1 MQGRISHDSRLTTHE
16 ILKQYWG
23 FDSFRPL
30 QLDIINSI
38 LEGRDTLALMPTGGG
53 KSLCYQVPGLAKEGL
68 CLVIS
73 PLIALMKDQVENL
86 RKKNITAFAIFSGMK
101 RNEVINVLKVATN
114 SNCKFLYVSPERLE
128 TSLFK
133 EYLPG
138 MNVNL
143 IAVDEAHC
151 ISQWGYDFRP
161 PYLRIAALREELP
174 DVPVLA
180 LTASATKDVQDDICE
195 KLTSPLTP
203 LRQSRR
209 GDAAA
214 VRYPKYKVQGIVQYE
229 NARVNRTKN
238 TESEAMLW
246 KMLRNS
252 KTGYKFRRQHLIEEF
267 IVDFVCLENGL
278 IIEVDGGYHS
288 TEEQKIYD
296 EYRTA
301 SLHQKKFTVL
311 RFTNEEVLANP
322 YEVKNKIKNFITSNK
337 SRITETTAPF
347 SSFAGEGLG
356 MWVFRQSFERL
367 NLSYSVFKVDSKIN
381 KLIDILKKVNG
392 SGIVYCKSRNRTK
405 EISELLKMHG
415 ISADFYHAG
424 LSSEERS
431 RKQAEWMEDKTRI
444 IACTNAFGMGIDKPN
459 VRVIVHADAPDCLEN
474 YYQEAGRA
482 GRDGKKAYAVLLY
495 DENDI
500 HDLENMA
507 SLRFP
512 SIDEIRNVY
521 QAVAN
526 YLQLSSGTG
535 EGGYFDF
542 DITDFLKKFK
552 LKSHVAVNSLKT
564 LEQDGW
570 VSFNEQVFLPST
582 IQFVT
587 DKNYLYEFEKNY
599 PQLELLIKTL
609 LRAYSGIFEQPV
621 TVSEIILANLLKKHK
636 EEIVKD
642 LVQLHSYRIID
653 YQPQKDSPQLYFL
666 KPRVKAEDLS
676 IDLKAFQDRKEKFIE
691 RIGNMIRYIRETIE
705 CRSKII
711 GSYFGDDELKN
722 CGVCD
727 NCLNQKGLHVSKEE
741 FEIIN
746 HRITDSI
753 KKAPIHSKELMEKLR
768 GIKKEKAWKVID
780 FLQAENKIELDKAG
794 YVRLK

>member
-1 MQGRISHDSRLTTHE
+1 MQEPLN
-16 ILKQYWG
+16 ILKQFWG

-30 QLDIINSI
+30 QQDIINSV
-38 LEGRDTLALMPTGGG
+38 LKGKDTLALMPTGGG
-53 KSLCYQVPGLAKEGL
+53 KSLCYQIPGLARDGL
-68 CLVIS
+68 CLVVS

-101 RNEVINVLKVATN
+101 RNEVINTLKVATN

-174 DVPVLA
+174 NVPVLA
-180 LTASATKDVQDDICE
+180 LTASATADVQNDICE

-203 LRQSRR
+203 LHKWR
-209 GDAAA
+209 GEKQ
-214 VRYPKYKVQGIVQYE
+214 PW
-229 NARVNRTKN
+229 T
-238 TESEAMLW
+238 
-246 KMLRNS
+246 
-252 KTGYKFRRQHLIEEF
+252 
-267 IVDFVCLENGL
+267 
-278 IIEVDGGYHS
+278 
-288 TEEQKIYD
+288 
-296 EYRTA
+296 
-301 SLHQKKFTVL
+301 
-311 RFTNEEVLANP
+311 
-322 YEVKNKIKNFITSNK
+322 
-337 SRITETTAPF
+337 
-347 SSFAGEGLG
+347 
-356 MWVFRQSFERL
+356 VFRQSFERP

-415 ISADFYHAG
+415 MSADFYHAG

-431 RKQAEWMEDKTRI
+431 KKQEEWMIDKTRVI
-444 IACTNAFGMGIDKPN
+444 SCTNAFGMGIDKPN
-459 VRVIVHADAPDCLEN
+459 VRVIIHADAPDCLEN

-500 HDLENMA
+500 HDLENMVL
-507 SLRFP
+507 LRFP
-512 SIDEIRNVY
+512 SMDEIREVY

-526 YLQLSSGTG
+526 YLQLSSGSG
-535 EGGYFDF
+535 EGEYFDF

-552 LKSHVAVNSLKT
+552 LKSHVVVNSLKT

-570 VSFNEQVFLPST
+570 LSFNEQVFLPST
-582 IQFVT
+582 IRFIP
-587 DKNYLYEFEKNY
+587 DKNYLYEFEKNH
-599 PQLELLIKTL
+599 PQLDPLIKTL
-609 LRAYSGIFEQPV
+609 LRAYSGIFEHSIA
-621 TVSEIILANLLKKHK
+621 VSEIIIASLLKKQK
-636 EEIVKD
+636 EEVVKD
-642 LVQLHSYRIID
+642 LAQLHSYRIID

-666 KPRVKAEDLS
+666 KPRVKAEDLF
-676 IDLKAFQDRKEKFIE
+676 IDLKAFQSRKEKFIE
-691 RIGNMIRYIRETIE
+691 RIGNMISYIHETIE

-711 GSYFGDDELKN
+711 GSYFGDNNLKN

-727 NCLNQKGLHVSKEE
+727 NCLNQKALHVSKEE

-753 KKAPIHSKELMEKLR
+753 KKAPIHSKELIEKLG

-794 YVRLK
+794 FVRLK